1 MAGQNTNPEGF
12 ILANEFFVFD
22 ASGNTS
28 TPFAYSTECTL
39 SLSSDTIETSN
50 KMSGVW
56 AAALPGQISWEV
68 STSALYSTTAANS
81 YNSLYDSVAHRTPY
95 LLRIGR
101 VQNYN
106 NISDYTNASNYVL
119 DASAGFYEGYAY
131 ITSLELNASNNEVAS
146 YSATFTGN
154 GQLVYKTSTSA

>member
-1 MAGQNTNPEGF
+1 
-12 ILANEFFVFD
+12 
-22 ASGNTS
+22 
-28 TPFAYSTECTL
+28 
-39 SLSSDTIETSN
+39 
-50 KMSGVW
+50 MSGVW

-81 YNSLYDSVAHRTPY
+81 YNSLYDAVAHRTPY

-106 NISDYTNASNYVL
+106 NIADYTNASNYVL

-146 YSATFTGN
+146 YSATFTN
-154 GQLVYKTSTSA
+154 RAAEPSRQ

>member
-1 MAGQNTNPEGF
+1 MAQNTNPEGF
-12 ILANEFFVFD
+12 ILANEFFLFD

-28 TPFAYSTECTL
+28 TPFAYSTECNLNL
-39 SLSSDTIETSN
+39 SADTISTSN

-56 AAALPGQISWEV
+56 ASALPGQISWEV
-68 STSALYSTTAANS
+68 STSALYSTSADNS
-81 YNSLYDSVAHRTPY
+81 YKSMYDAMAARTPY
-95 LLRIGR
+95 LIRFGR

-106 NISDYTNASNYVL
+106 SISDYTVASNYVL

-131 ITSLELNASNNEVAS
+131 LTSLELNASNGEVAS
-146 YSATFTGN
+146 YSATLTGN